1 MTANGYVVSVA
12 KSVEANTV
20 QGLQAQQRVLAL
32 AQSRGVGIVQMNG
45 QRIYGPPRCWDGPP
59 PPRGCEVFVGRL
71 PRDAYEDELVPFFE
85 RVGTIYVLRLMMD
98 FSGTNRGFAFV
109 QYTTPEA
116 AALAVRQL
124 DGCHLRPGHEIGV
137 VPSVDNCRLF
147 IGGIAQ
153 DKSKAEVHEQLARI
167 VEGVERVIMY
177 PDEDGKALNRGY
189 AFVEFR
195 THRYAAMARRRLVQL
210 WGHSMAIDWA
220 ELEPQCDEE
229 VMKQVK
235 ILYVRGLSAATTEY
249 DIRAMFESVAEEGCI
264 SRVKKV
270 KNFAFVHFKD
280 RENAEKALKHWN
292 EKKVHGSDLEVT
304 WAKPADKLQKI
315 PTVRRKHTESAK
327 QMSRDWSNL
336 SNLVTSSCKDSVGCR
351 PQSMLL
357 PSCAPSYEPVNSV
370 SANYPL
376 SHVSYHNVSCSPLP
390 LKKDASHP
398 LYSQFFSYS
407 QRDVVG
413 NGAPL
418 SVIAAQPSDVT
429 TFTPGAIISHTPLP
443 SPSNYYYAWFS
454 QSEQRQDKQ
463 YHNTLLGYE
472 LNNNI
477 YMPSYQYF

>member
-45 QRIYGPPRCWDGPP
+45 QRIYGPPCCWDGPP

-249 DIRAMFESVAEEGCI
+249 DIRTMFESVAEEGCI

-327 QMSRDWSNL
+327 QMSRSEYRGGGVVIFVQTAENYD
-336 SNLVTSSCKDSVGCR
+336 SSMNDAYKTLPKCKEKGF
-351 PQSMLL
+351 
-357 PSCAPSYEPVNSV
+357 EIT
-370 SANYPL
+370 
-376 SHVSYHNVSCSPLP
+376 
-390 LKKDASHP
+390 
-398 LYSQFFSYS
+398 
-407 QRDVVG
+407 VVG

-418 SVIAAQPSDVT
+418 SVIGAQPSDVT

-454 QSEQRQDKQ
+454 QSEQSQDKQ
-463 YHNTLLGYE
+463 YHNTLPENAFVLGVADLE
-472 LNNNI
+472 VTEE
-477 YMPSYQYF
+477 